1 MWARDGTLME
11 PGAKNAAEMESIDL
25 LMHVP
30 LHLTVELG
38 ACRMSIAEILKLG
51 TGSIVELDRGAN
63 GPVDLLVNGRPIA
76 RGEIVAVEENFGLRI
91 IELMTP

>member
-1 MWARDGTLME
+1 MTE
-11 PGAKNAAEMESIDL
+11 NIDL

-38 ACRMSIAEILKLG
+38 SCKMPVAEILKLG
-51 TGSIVELDRGAN
+51 MGSIVELDRGADH
-63 GPVDLLVNGRPIA
+63 PVDLLVNGRPIA

-91 IELMTP
+91 VELLAL